1 MYLQIYFDRN
11 KLKYQNLVTEMRPK
25 KLRNCIAKMRNTSK
39 KNNSIKINYTINN
52 GESKKDTLFIL
63 FAY

>member
-1 MYLQIYFDRN
+1 MYLQIYFDKN
-11 KLKYQNLVTEMRPK
+11 KLKYQNLVTEIRLK
-25 KLRNCIAKMRNTSK
+25 KFGNGIAKMRNTSK